1 LEATFCRAIKR
12 WNHLVLA
19 NFSPQHFD
27 RMISFYKAT
36 RDAGRIFV
44 LDVYGA
50 FVWDLIRRGT
60 FRNLMSEKRI
70 RVYYNQSFQ
79 QSRKKNIPKLNGP
92 FLEARIDLPAI
103 LADLD
108 RYVMLFRPSMLK
120 LDFSGKL
127 PQRTLCLYSM
137 WPGYLVKPEFK
148 DLRAALKKADGELSE
163 CHTSGHIIADDLVE
177 FVKAINPRHVVP
189 VHTETPEKFQEL
201 FPNAKLL
208 SDGMPYSM

>member
-1 LEATFCRAIKR
+1 
-12 WNHLVLA
+12 
-19 NFSPQHFD
+19 
-27 RMISFYKAT
+27 
-36 RDAGRIFV
+36 
-44 LDVYGA
+44 
-50 FVWDLIRRGT
+50 
-60 FRNLMSEKRI
+60 
-70 RVYYNQSFQ
+70 
-79 QSRKKNIPKLNGP
+79 
-92 FLEARIDLPAI
+92 LPAI